1 MAIRNTTLITK
12 HSDIVNRPLPSSLL
26 AGEAIVNTAEGILL
40 YSGVT
45 SSTNEW
51 TPAGTGTT
59 ANFFEV
65 GSNLYD
71 LRLRNKITKYQGQS
85 GSDLVGKFLSGS
97 TEGFVLADITSIG
110 GISDFTYDSSLNRF
124 RITQTNNNTF
134 DAFITQVSGLTVNG
148 NLSVTGTQTVNQ
160 LTITGTSVYN
170 LNATG
175 ANAFELINY
184 GTLVKFT
191 EQNDVYVSGATYNGA
206 TDNTN
211 VTTFNLAYAGN
222 LTTGP
227 HSLTGTDTF
236 VTGGTYN
243 NSNALIT
250 FRKNNGS
257 NFSVDLST
265 LDLNDTHSTGGTI
278 TNVISTSNNQ
288 QSIQIVGNQNFT
300 PFTITGLTDTFVT
313 GGTYNNNAANI
324 TFNRNNG
331 SNFSVDLSTLDLND
345 THSTG
350 GTITNVISNNNNQQ
364 SIQIV
369 GNDNFTPFTVT
380 GLTDTFIT
388 GGTYNNSTANITF
401 NRNNGSNF
409 NVNLSALDL
418 NDTFVT
424 GITYNSST
432 NTITLFRNEGQPNLT
447 TSINQF
453 SGITLNNLTAGRVV
467 YVGTNK
473 LLKDESGFEYNEGT
487 NTLTVGNI
495 FVNNP
500 SGTIA
505 NIGQGGLEVGSGGS
519 TSTPG
524 IGDLVVHGNLTV
536 FGTETIISTT
546 DLYVEDPQIEL
557 NYNPTGS
564 TVVTSIGSGI
574 RIQDGGGIQGQDV
587 KIGIGQLQGSSISG
601 STAEYT
607 ATTGFSNRGWITQLN
622 DIVIRATSPINFGDP
637 TGVRVLAEGDSLD
650 GGTY

>member
-409 NVNLSALDL
+409 NVDLSSLDL

>member
-1 MAIRNTTLITK
+1 MAIRNATLITK

-71 LRLRNKITKYQGQS
+71 LRLRNKITKYQGIS
-85 GSDLVGKFLSGS
+85 GSELVGKFLSGT
-97 TEGFVLADITSIG
+97 TEGFVLADITAIG
-110 GISDFTYDSSLNRF
+110 GISSFAYDSTLNRF
-124 RITQTNNNTF
+124 RITQSSGSHF
-134 DAFITQVSGLTVNG
+134 DAFITSVSGLTVNG
-148 NLSVTGTQTVNQ
+148 NLNVTGTETVNQ

-175 ANAFELINY
+175 TNPFELVNY
-184 GTLVKFT
+184 GVLTAFT
-191 EQNDVYVSGATYNGA
+191 QQNDVYVSGATYVPA
-206 TDNTN
+206 TDDTN
-211 VTTFNLAYAGN
+211 VTTFNLLYAGN

-227 HSLTGTDTF
+227 HSFSGTDTF
-236 VTGGTYN
+236 VTGGTYDN
-243 NSNALIT
+243 NTAFIT
-250 FRKNNGS
+250 FDKNDGT
-257 NFSVDLST
+257 NFSVNLSS
-265 LDLNDTHSTGGTI
+265 LDINDTHSTGGTV
-278 TNVISTSNNQ
+278 TNVISDNNNQ
-288 QSIQIVGNQNFT
+288 QTIQIVGNQGFT
-300 PFTITGLTDTFVT
+300 PFNITGLTDTFVT
-313 GGTYNNNAANI
+313 GGTYNNNNALI

-331 SNFSVDLSTLDLND
+331 TNFNVDLS
-345 THSTG
+345 S
-350 GTITNVISNNNNQQ
+350 
-364 SIQIV
+364 
-369 GNDNFTPFTVT
+369 
-380 GLTDTFIT
+380 
-388 GGTYNNSTANITF
+388 
-401 NRNNGSNF
+401 
-409 NVNLSALDL
+409 LDL

-447 TSINQF
+447 ASINQF

-467 YVGTNK
+467 YVGTGG
-473 LLKDESGFEYNEGT
+473 LLTDEAGFEYNDGT
-487 NTLTVGNI
+487 NTFTVGNI

-500 SGTIA
+500 SGTTA
-505 NIGQGGLEVGSGGS
+505 NIGQGGLVIGSGGS
-519 TSTPG
+519 TTTPG
-524 IGDLVVHGNLTV
+524 VGDLVVHGDLTV

-557 NYNPTGS
+557 NYNPTGDTS
-564 TVVTSIGSGI
+564 VTSVGAGI
-574 RIQDGGGIQGQDV
+574 RIQDGGGVAGQDV

-607 ATTGFSNRGWITQLN
+607 STTGFANRGWITQLN

>member
-12 HSDIVNRPLPSSLL
+12 HSDVVNRPLPSSLL

-40 YSGVT
+40 FSGVT

-134 DAFITQVSGLTVNG
+134 DAFITQVSGLTING
-148 NLSVTGTQTVNQ
+148 NLSVTGTETVNQ

-184 GTLVKFT
+184 GTLSAFT
-191 EQNDVYVSGATYNGA
+191 VQNDVYVSGATYNGA

-222 LTTGP
+222 LKTGP

-432 NTITLFRNEGQPNLT
+432 NTITLFRNEGEPNLT

-467 YVGTNK
+467 YVGTSG

-487 NTLTVGNI
+487 NTFTVGNI

-500 SGTIA
+500 SGTTA
-505 NIGQGGLEVGSGGS
+505 NIGQGGLEIGSGGS
-519 TSTPG
+519 TATPG
-524 IGDLVVHGNLTV
+524 IGNLVVHGDLTV